1 MYTSLGSV
9 SLKRGEA
16 VEVGVVRGPDLE
28 WAERVEGLLGHK
40 GPIWQR
46 QNAAAVC
53 RDLGIEA
60 NFYLLHRD
68 GKPLANIATFTHRG
82 VGHFGHVWTVPEDR
96 RQGAASQ
103 LMGVQMAHFRQEGG
117 WALFLGTGYD
127 SPPYHIYASHGFA
140 GLEPKSGYMEY
151 YVQSKAQFEA
161 EYFARGAVQVEEVQW
176 RHWPAS
182 AALFLGDFPG
192 AVRCAPLK
200 LLGRSSTEGPFLDL
214 IQGEEQRR
222 EKGELSRAQ
231 VLCQT
236 ASQAVVGL
244 AAWDWDP
251 LWPSTCV
258 VEVYC
263 HPSFW
268 EEGWGL
274 LGALPLPEAER
285 YMAYSDTDCLEKG
298 EVLRAAG
305 FRPVGR
311 HARRVALDRVRTR
324 LVDVNVWE
332 R

>member
-46 QNAAAVC
+46 QNAAAVCREC

-117 WALFLGTGYD
+117 RALFLGTGYD
-127 SPPYHIYASHGFA
+127 SAPYHIYASHGFV
-140 GLEPKSGYMEY
+140 GLEPKSGQMEY
-151 YVQSKAQFEA
+151 YSQTRAEFEE
-161 EYFARGAVQVEEVQW
+161 EYFAKGAVQVEEVQW

-182 AALFLGDFPG
+182 AALFLGEFPG

-200 LLGRSSTEGPFLDL
+200 
-214 IQGEEQRR
+214 
-222 EKGELSRAQ
+222 
-231 VLCQT
+231 
-236 ASQAVVGL
+236 
-244 AAWDWDP
+244 
-251 LWPSTCV
+251 
-258 VEVYC
+258 
-263 HPSFW
+263 
-268 EEGWGL
+268 
-274 LGALPLPEAER
+274 
-285 YMAYSDTDCLEKG
+285 
-298 EVLRAAG
+298 
-305 FRPVGR
+305 
-311 HARRVALDRVRTR
+311 
-324 LVDVNVWE
+324 
-332 R
+332 